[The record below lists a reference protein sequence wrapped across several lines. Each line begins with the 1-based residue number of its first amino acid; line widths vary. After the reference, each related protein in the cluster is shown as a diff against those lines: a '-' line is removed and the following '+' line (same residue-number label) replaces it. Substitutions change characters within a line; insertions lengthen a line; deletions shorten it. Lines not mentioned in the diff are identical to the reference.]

1 MRTTYKDFLIR
12 NWEERD
18 GFANAKGER
27 TSASEVIRSV
37 LSEYGLSWEPN
48 GADRDVL
55 QVEEC
60 YLATGGEFW
69 VIEHLTSDTHRLK
82 PGSNAGT
89 QTKSTFVD
97 STQMRDFEACEGRLR
112 SFSRDFSRPVD
123 IIEHQNKIVGTGA
136 YYPIHRGEKAVE
148 IRKMYLLP
156 SARGFGLG
164 KYLLQQLEEAIASRG
179 FQQIWIETASVLAE
193 AVKLYESNG
202 YQPAIGVE
210 TTRCDRVYVK
220 VLH

>member
-1 MRTTYKDFLIR
+1 MTNTYKDFLIR

-18 GFANAKGER
+18 R
-27 TSASEVIRSV
+27 TPASEVIRSV
-37 LSEYGLSWEPN
+37 LSEYGLGWEPN

-69 VIEHLTSDTHRLK
+69 VIEHLTS
-82 PGSNAGT
+82 
-89 QTKSTFVD
+89 TKD
-97 STQMRDFEACEGRLR
+97 SSEITNLQASEGRLR
-112 SFSRDFSRPVD
+112 SFSPDFSRQAN
-123 IIEHQNKIVGTGA
+123 IIEHQNKIVGTAA

-156 SARGFGLG
+156 TARGLGLG
-164 KYLLQQLEEAIASRG
+164 KYLLQQLEEAIAFRG

-193 AVKLYESNG
+193 AVKLYESSG
-202 YQPAIGVE
+202 YQPATGVE
-210 TTRCDRVYVK
+210 TARCDRVYVK
-220 VLH
+220 KL

>member
-1 MRTTYKDFLIR
+1 MRATYKDFLIR
-12 NWEERD
+12 SWSES
-18 GFANAKGER
+18 ER
-27 TSASEVIRSV
+27 TPAAEVIRSV
-37 LSEYGLSWEPN
+37 LSEYGLSWQPN

-69 VIEHLTSDTHRLK
+69 VIEY
-82 PGSNAGT
+82 
-89 QTKSTFVD
+89 
-97 STQMRDFEACEGRLR
+97 
-112 SFSRDFSRPVD
+112 
-123 IIEHQNKIVGTGA
+123 QNKIVGTGA

-164 KYLLQQLEEAIASRG
+164 KYLLQHLEIAIASRG

-193 AVKLYESNG
+193 AVKLYESSG
-202 YQPAIGVE
+202 YQPATGVE
-210 TTRCDRVYVK
+210 TTRCDRVYLK

>member
-1 MRTTYKDFLIR
+1 MRATYKDFLIR

-18 GFANAKGER
+18 R
-27 TSASEVIRSV
+27 TPVSEVIRSV
-37 LSEYGLSWEPN
+37 LSEYGLGWEPN

-69 VIEHLTSDTHRLK
+69 VIEH
-82 PGSNAGT
+82 
-89 QTKSTFVD
+89 
-97 STQMRDFEACEGRLR
+97 
-112 SFSRDFSRPVD
+112 
-123 IIEHQNKIVGTGA
+123 QNQIVGTAA

-156 SARGFGLG
+156 SARGLGLG

-202 YQPAIGVE
+202 YQPATGVE
-210 TTRCDRVYVK
+210 TTRCDRVYKKNAKNPVSSEQG
-220 VLH
+220 